1 MSNVAGS
8 GRGTVAKVAVLG
20 TIGAILS
27 LVIIGSTY
35 EVVPSGHVG
44 VVTHFGAVQN
54 DILPEGLHF
63 TMPFRTSIIPITVRV
78 QKLELDATGSSKDLQ
93 GVSSRV
99 ALNFYLDKTKANL
112 VFQEL
117 GADYEYNII
126 QPTIQESIKA
136 TTAGF
141 TAEELITRRTDVKQV
156 VFDMITKRLSQNHII
171 VTDFSII
178 DFKFSEEFNHAIEA
192 KQIAEQRA
200 LTAKNDLSRIQ
211 TEAQQAKARAEGEA
225 QAQLAIAKAQA
236 EANALLSQAITDKIL
251 QLKAIEKWD
260 GVMPVS
266 TGGNTTSLIDI
277 STITGKKK

>member
-8 GRGTVAKVAVLG
+8 GRSTVVRLAVLG
-20 TIGAILS
+20 TIGTILG
-27 LVIIGSTY
+27 LIVVGSTY

-54 DILPEGLHF
+54 EILPEGLHF
-63 TMPFRTSIIPITVRV
+63 TMPFRTSIIPISVRV
-78 QKLELDATGSSKDLQ
+78 QKVELDATGSSKDLQ
-93 GVSSRV
+93 NVSSRV
-99 ALNFYLDKTKANL
+99 ALNYFLDKSKANL

-136 TTAGF
+136 VTAGF
-141 TAEELITRRTDVKQV
+141 TAEELITRRTDVKQA
-156 VFDMITKRLSQNHII
+156 VFEMIMKRLSQNHII

-178 DFKFSEEFNHAIEA
+178 DFKFSDEFNHAIEA

-200 LTAKNDLSRIQ
+200 LTAKNDLARIQ
-211 TEAQQAKARAEGEA
+211 MEAQQAKAKAEGEA

-236 EANALLSQAITDKIL
+236 EANKLLSESINDRIL
-251 QLKAIEKWD
+251 QLKAVEKWD

-266 TGGNTTSLIDI
+266 TSGNATPFLDLSGMI
-277 STITGKKK
+277 KKK